1 MGAGGEDREH
11 QPRFSATCK
20 TRALAVPLVTE
31 TVSFITTGRTV
42 SQRPRGSRAATCSCA
57 TYVQCQARRRLPSLQ
72 ARARSLTAAL
82 AQTHNLHPTNLDGEP
97 ALPGE
102 RGHHRHGD
110 RGTHPVAPGAHP
122 ALRLQTRHSGEQFC
136 KEALG
141 SGEIPGSGQ
150 APAATAGDGDRK
162 PPAGEIM
169 EPSGLRREI

>member
-72 ARARSLTAAL
+72 ARARSLPAAL

-141 SGEIPGSGQ
+141 SGKSRAVVRHPQPQLGTGTGSHQQ
-150 APAATAGDGDRK
+150 ARSWSP
-162 PPAGEIM
+162 
-169 EPSGLRREI
+169 LV